1 MNMLDNMS
9 SRLVVVGEK
18 GGRAEESVGAAR
30 LKSMGALQE
39 SPWLHY
45 CSLEWTASGNGH
57 CFF

>member
-18 GGRAEESVGAAR
+18 GGRAGESVGAAR

-39 SPWLHY
+39 IPMVAL
-45 CSLEWTASGNGH
+45 LFAGMDGLG
-57 CFF
+57 